1 MRRDAILRQLGYSVT
16 PNAIEQVQRV
26 MDNTKDYDYVEKH
39 LISLHD
45 TLKPRLSFVAISS
58 THDYFKIKNEAV
70 GEEMV
75 QSTKDII
82 QKWSKKYKIA
92 LEKVPNKETYYVL
105 GKSA

>member
-16 PNAIEQVQRV
+16 PNAVEQVQRV

-45 TLKPRLSFVAISS
+45 ILKPKLSFVAISS
-58 THDYFKIKNEAV
+58 THDYFKIKNEA
-70 GEEMV
+70 GNEEMV
-75 QSTKDII
+75 KNTNEII
-82 QKWSKKYKIA
+82 QKWSQKYKIA
-92 LEKVPNKETYYVL
+92 LQKVPNKETYYIL